1 MAKETDKKVLDL
13 IKLANQKKEAI
24 SKAEKPQWKTNC
36 SFGFNPDSGRRINI
50 QVEAD
55 VSNLTTILGFLMG
68 KADEFKKASEV
79 LGLKQEFKWMG
90 FTLADWRSDIQT
102 RVAKIQITSEKRDLE
117 TIEKRLSGLISPEL
131 RAQLDL
137 EEIEK
142 MLAK

>member
-13 IKLANQKKEAI
+13 INLANQKKEAI

-36 SFGFNPDSGRRINI
+36 SFSFDPESSRRINI
-50 QVEAD
+50 QVEVD
-55 VSNLTTILGFLMG
+55 TYNLALILGFLLS
-68 KADEFKKASEV
+68 KADGFKKASEL
-79 LGLKQEFKWMG
+79 LGLKEEFKWMG
-90 FTLADWRSDIQT
+90 FSLADWLSDIQT
-102 RVAKIQITSEKRDLE
+102 RVTKIQITSEKRDLE

-131 RAQLDL
+131 RAQLEL